1 MKKST
6 SRTRSLARWRG
17 LAIAAMFGM
26 VMACAC
32 LAVAVMRP
40 RGSEPADVTY
50 EVTREV
56 TRDITREA
64 TVIVTATPPPQTSP
78 AGSSPIGEGELSE
91 GMRRG
96 MFYDLVVEQDAL
108 GVEGAERAYEV
119 VAEKWGVSV
128 EVVRGAAAA
137 GVTENWAMPTVGP

>member
-1 MKKST
+1 MKLSGRV
-6 SRTRSLARWRG
+6 SRRAMPVMGRG
-17 LAIAAMFGM
+17 ETLP
-26 VMACAC
+26 
-32 LAVAVMRP
+32 AVI
-40 RGSEPADVTY
+40 VTQVVTLEITH

-56 TRDITREA
+56 
-64 TVIVTATPPPQTSP
+64 VIVQTPEPSTAGGGISSP
-78 AGSSPIGEGELSE
+78 AQNAIGAGELSE

-137 GVTENWAMPTVGP
+137 GVTENWAMPTGGP